1 MTNTVVTHTGS
12 RAALGLFIGLGLVIS
27 AWLLANAAR
36 DVTAGQDKVQIKGYA
51 EQVVKA
57 DLGQWTGQFSVRAA
71 TQTAA
76 YANLEAARTKVLAF
90 LNAQGYDAAQVSLSS
105 VNTMTRFKPL
115 ANGGYSDEITGYEL
129 SQTVSLRDAD
139 VARLDRF
146 SREVTAL
153 IKDGLTFFSY
163 PPQYYYTGL
172 EGLKLDLL
180 SAATQNAKERAE
192 ALAKASGSEVGRLRS
207 ARQGVFQVTS
217 YPSTDTSDYGIYD
230 TSSIDKAVK
239 AVVTVEFAIR

>member
-1 MTNTVVTHTGS
+1 MINATEQSGG
-12 RAALGLFIGLGLVIS
+12 RAALGLFIGLGFVAS
-27 AWLLANAAR
+27 AWILASAAR
-36 DVTAGQDKVQIKGYA
+36 DVSAGQDKVQIKGYA

-57 DLGQWTGQFSVRAA
+57 DLGQWTGQFSVRADNL
-71 TQTAA
+71 TTA
-76 YANLEAARTKVLAF
+76 YANLEAARTKVMAF
-90 LNAQGYDAAQVSLSS
+90 LAAQGYGADKVTLSP
-105 VNTMTRFKPL
+105 VNTMARFKPL
-115 ANGGYSDEITGYEL
+115 PNGGHTDEIVGYEL

-153 IKDGLTFFSY
+153 IKDGLTFFSF

-172 EGLKLDLL
+172 EGLKLNLL

-192 ALAKASGSEVGRLRS
+192 ALAKASGAEVGRLRS

-239 AVVTVEFAIR
+239 AVVTVEFAIE